1 MSGRQTALLF
11 TPPGRKSSVLD
22 GRNYFLSI
30 NKGGGVVEAEQHRM
44 FLGEENEG
52 VSAVP
57 AWKFMD

>member
-1 MSGRQTALLF
+1 MSGRQTDLLF

-30 NKGGGVVEAEQHRM
+30 NKGGGVVEEHRM

-57 AWKFMD
+57 TWKFMD